1 MYQTLLDII
10 RELPPPYATNGL
22 PFGDDDHISKS
33 MLEAHLNPDTDGASR
48 RPGFI
53 EKSVRWIAA
62 LCPPEGGKRLIDLG
76 CGPGLYAERFCR
88 AGFRVTGVDFSRR
101 SIAYAVASAARN
113 CLPVRYLCQSYLSLE
128 FDTCF
133 DVATLIY
140 CDYGVLAPDCRSAL
154 LQRVRRALRA
164 GGSLILDGFTP
175 REASFFKEGQQITYE
190 PGGFWSPEPY
200 ACLRRNVLYPETGN
214 SLEQYVVVTAED
226 LRCYNLWNQYFS
238 PASLLRELH
247 DAGFTQVELY
257 GDVCGAPLSQE
268 SRTLCAVAR

>member
-22 PFGDDDHISKS
+22 PFWDDDHISKS

-113 CLPVRYLCQSYLSLE
+113 CLPVRYLCQSYLNLE

-164 GGSLILDGFTP
+164 GGTLILDGFTP
-175 REASFFKEGQQITYE
+175 REASFFKEGRQITYE

-247 DAGFTQVELY
+247 EAGFTQVELY

>member
-1 MYQTLLDII
+1 MYQTLLDVF
-10 RELPPPYATNGL
+10 RELPPPYATDGL
-22 PFGDDDHISKS
+22 PFWDDDHISKS
-33 MLEAHLNPDTDGASR
+33 MLEAHLKPDTDGASR

-113 CLPVRYLCQSYLSLE
+113 CLPVRYLCQSYLNLE

-140 CDYGVLAPDCRSAL
+140 CDYGVLAPDCRSAGT
-154 LQRVRRALRA
+154 A
-164 GGSLILDGFTP
+164 GLF
-175 REASFFKEGQQITYE
+175 
-190 PGGFWSPEPY
+190 
-200 ACLRRNVLYPETGN
+200 V
-214 SLEQYVVVTAED
+214 
-226 LRCYNLWNQYFS
+226 
-238 PASLLRELH
+238 
-247 DAGFTQVELY
+247 
-257 GDVCGAPLSQE
+257 
-268 SRTLCAVAR
+268 